1 MEKKLYLAPS
11 VKTLEIKDNVMQDIQ
26 YQSERKNVNPNDPI
40 TDPDE
45 ELSLELKIKDVW
57 SEE

>member
-11 VKTLEIKDNVMQDIQ
+11 VKTLEIKDNVMQEIQ
-26 YQSERKNVNPNDPI
+26 PQSERKNVYH
-40 TDPDE
+40 DE
-45 ELSLELKIKDVW
+45 LIEDSDDELSLELKIKDVW

>member
-11 VKTLEIKDNVMQDIQ
+11 VKTLEIKDNVMQEIV
-26 YQSERKNVNPNDPI
+26 YTSEKIPVDPNDLI
-40 TDPDE
+40 TDSDE
-45 ELSLELKIKDVW
+45 ELSLELRIKDVW

>member
-11 VKTLEIKDNVMQDIQ
+11 VKTLEIKDNVMQEIQ
-26 YQSERKNVNPNDPI
+26 PLSERKNVYH
-40 TDPDE
+40 DE
-45 ELSLELKIKDVW
+45 FIEDSDDELSLELKIKDVW

>member
-26 YQSERKNVNPNDPI
+26 YQSERKNVYHDELI
-40 TDPDE
+40 TDSDE

>member
-11 VKTLEIKDNVMQDIQ
+11 VKTLEIKDNVMQEIQ
-26 YQSERKNVNPNDPI
+26 YQSETKPVDPNDQI
-40 TDPDE
+40 TNPDE

>member
-26 YQSERKNVNPNDPI
+26 YQSEKKPVDPNDPI

>member
-11 VKTLEIKDNVMQDIQ
+11 VKTLEIKDNVMQEIQ
-26 YQSERKNVNPNDPI
+26 PQSERKNVYHDELI
-40 TDPDE
+40 TDSDE

>member
-11 VKTLEIKDNVMQDIQ
+11 VKTLEIKDNVMQNIQ
-26 YQSERKNVNPNDPI
+26 PQSERKNVYH
-40 TDPDE
+40 DE
-45 ELSLELKIKDVW
+45 LIEDSDDELSLELKIKDVW